1 MTFYVFVATDKNKT
15 TQNLAENRLKVL
27 QNSFNSD
34 SKAVVKTNVLDQK
47 PAKIASPDKK
57 LRKIQSASRIFLL
70 LCFFKIV

>member
-27 QNSFNSD
+27 QNSFSSD

-47 PAKIASPDKK
+47 TKIASPDKK
-57 LRKIQSASRIFLL
+57 LRKIQSASKKK
-70 LCFFKIV
+70 FKVLF